1 MSRSFTSVASSLLE
15 IAGIDPTF
23 KASVLSALN
32 RERRELNSLV
42 GIAPEAHKVRAASIT
57 YTAFKKLSELCF
69 QLYPEI
75 AEPSLDD
82 ISNQLVSIISNLS
95 LDEAYQIRLSEYAK
109 LWTDASVEELTL
121 MQNQQEENI
130 IKDAAELL
138 SLRAK
143 IQSMR
148 PQDYYDKNLFNEELQ
163 EKQLQLEVLEKRSK
177 LAEEVVL
184 KCKGI
189 LIERA

>member
-1 MSRSFTSVASSLLE
+1 MSRSFAYVASSLLE

-23 KASVLSALN
+23 KASILSALN

-42 GIAPEAHKVRAASIT
+42 GIAAAIT
-57 YTAFKKLSELCF
+57 YTAFKQLSELCF

-82 ISNQLVSIISNLS
+82 IPNQLVSIISNLS
-95 LDEAYQIRLSEYAK
+95 LDEAYQVRLNGYAK

-121 MQNQQEENI
+121 MQNQQEGNI

-148 PQDYYDKNLFNEELQ
+148 PRDYYDKNLFDEELQ

-184 KCKGI
+184 KCKGL
-189 LIERA
+189 LIAKA

>member
-1 MSRSFTSVASSLLE
+1 MSRSFASVASSLLE

-42 GIAPEAHKVRAASIT
+42 DIAPEAHKVRAATIT
-57 YTAFKKLSELCF
+57 YTAFKELSELCF

-82 ISNQLVSIISNLS
+82 IPNQLVSIISNLS
-95 LDEAYQIRLSEYAK
+95 LDEAYQVRLNGYAK
-109 LWTDASVEELTL
+109 LWTDVSVEELTM
-121 MQNQQEENI
+121 MQNEQEENI

-148 PQDYYDKNLFNEELQ
+148 PRDYYNKNLFDKELQ
-163 EKQLQLEVLEKRSK
+163 EKQLQLEILEKRSK